1 MSSPAASLKPARR
14 NGNASW
20 RRYARHPGFMTGLVI
35 LAVMVVIA
43 LGAQWIAPYSPVAA
57 DMANTL
63 AAPSAAHWFGTDQY
77 GRDVLSRLVWGT
89 GISLQVAF
97 SVMVIS
103 IVLGVA
109 LGSAAA
115 FFDGWLARVLVALI
129 DILLAFP
136 GFLLA
141 LALVA
146 ARGSSLSSVIWAI
159 AIAFAP
165 RVAAV
170 MRAVVL
176 TIRPRVFIEASTSI
190 GMARWKI
197 LLVHVIPNSLPPVI
211 VVATV
216 GAASAVLG
224 EAGLSYLG
232 LGVQPPA
239 PTWGNVIAD
248 GQGFLASHPA
258 ISLSAGACIALLVIA
273 FNLLGDGLRDTL
285 DPQMRRRA
293 DARTL

>member
-1 MSSPAASLKPARR
+1 MSSPTASLEPARR
-14 NGNASW
+14 KNNAAW

-35 LAVMVVIA
+35 LAAMVVIA
-43 LGAQWIAPYSPVAA
+43 LGAQWLAPYSPVAA

-63 AAPSAAHWFGTDQY
+63 AAPSAAHWFGTDQF
-77 GRDVLSRLVWGT
+77 GRDVLSRLIWGT

-103 IVLGVA
+103 IVVGVA

-115 FFDGWLARVLVALI
+115 FFDGWVGRVLVGII

-248 GQGFLASHPA
+248 GQGFLASHPM

>member
-14 NGNASW
+14 KSNASW
-20 RRYARHPGFMTGLVI
+20 RRYARHPGFMTGFVI

-43 LGAQWIAPYSPVAA
+43 LGARWIAPYSPVAA

-103 IVLGVA
+103 IVLGVT

-115 FFDGWLARVLVALI
+115 FFDGWVARVLVALI

-176 TIRPRVFIEASTSI
+176 TIKPRVFIEASTAL
-190 GMARWKI
+190 GMAQWKI

-248 GQGFLASHPA
+248 GQGFLASHPL
-258 ISLSAGACIALLVIA
+258 ISLSAGTCIALLVIA